1 MNRKD
6 VLWWKIVL
14 FNIFIFSMLNNP
26 DFANYIDDTTPYVIG
41 DDAKEAIDSWKN
53 ALDESFCWFASNQ
66 VKANP
71 DKCQLIAYC
80 DN

>member
-1 MNRKD
+1 MI
-6 VLWWKIVL
+6 LQ
-14 FNIFIFSMLNNP
+14 
-26 DFANYIDDTTPYVIG
+26 PYVIG